1 MTRTMHCTRLGPA
14 IRIVPL
20 LLGAVIGCDAGTT
33 APDPEPVK
41 VSEWVASVDWNAA
54 TVVTVTMAE
63 VSPSSYVFQPS
74 TLTFEAGKP
83 YVLRIVS
90 PSVNVAK
97 HYFSPEGAANFYR
110 AIATRKIQ
118 TPNAEYKA
126 PYFDEVELLVGGALE
141 IYFVPVL
148 PGTYDIVCTIPGHKT
163 LGMVGR
169 ITITGGVGN
178 QLDLEIPG
186 DYNTALATDPR
197 KSGSHAVWTTRVDA
211 TMLIEEQPS
220 YRFVPKDLALTR
232 DQAYKIVLRSA
243 AGNSEKHYY
252 TAASFYRTV
261 VLRKAEDSQAEIK
274 APYFNAIE
282 LLLGGSTQLF
292 VVPTVAGTYSAECTI
307 PGHVAA
313 GMTGTI
319 IVTP

>member
-1 MTRTMHCTRLGPA
+1 MTPAVRCTQTGSA
-14 IRIVPL
+14 ISIVPL
-20 LLGAVIGCDAGTT
+20 LLGAVISCDSGPT
-33 APDPEPVK
+33 APAPRPVK
-41 VSEWVASVDWNAA
+41 ASEWVAAADWSAA

-83 YVLRIVS
+83 YVLRILS
-90 PSVNVAK
+90 PSVNLAK
-97 HYFSPEGAANFYR
+97 HYFSPEGAGNFYR

-126 PYFDEVELLVGGALE
+126 PYFDEVELLVGGTLE

-148 PGTYDIVCTIPGHKT
+148 PGTYDFVCTIPGHKS
-163 LGMVGR
+163 LGMFGQ
-169 ITITGGVGN
+169 ITITGGARN

-197 KSGSHAVWTTRVDA
+197 KSGSHAVWTTRVDM
-211 TMLIEEQPS
+211 TVLIEEQPS
-220 YRFVPKDLALTR
+220 YRFSPKDLALTR
-232 DQAYKIVLRSA
+232 DQAYKIALTSA
-243 AGNSEKHYY
+243 AGNAEKHYY
-252 TAASFYRTV
+252 TAAPFYRTV

-282 LLLGGSTQLF
+282 LLVGGSTQLF
-292 VVPTVAGTYSAECTI
+292 VVPTVAGTYLTECTI

-313 GMTGTI
+313 GMAGTI
-319 IVTP
+319 VVSP